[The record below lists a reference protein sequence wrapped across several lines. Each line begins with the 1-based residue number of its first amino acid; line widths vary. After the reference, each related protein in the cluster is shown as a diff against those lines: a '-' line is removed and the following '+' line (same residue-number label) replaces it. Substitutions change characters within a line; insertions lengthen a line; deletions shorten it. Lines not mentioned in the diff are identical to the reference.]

1 MGKAGADSGGAGGRR
16 SRKRCR
22 RRKRRWVVGCVQF
35 LVSLC
40 RVVRLL
46 AGLRLQEW
54 ANALLVFVMGSS
66 PISRTTEGHQLNAGV
81 LLSSIARIQLC
92 LQEESLGGKTIN
104 RKDQAMSGRRVRTY
118 TVSAT
123 SVASTI
129 ARPMSPEPVMEK
141 VM

>member
-1 MGKAGADSGGAGGRR
+1 MRGEGRGLFSVR
-16 SRKRCR
+16 ACSRGYNSVRNTTKNRYTFR
-22 RRKRRWVVGCVQF
+22 T
-35 LVSLC
+35 
-40 RVVRLL
+40 VRLRL
-46 AGLRLQEW
+46 FRVIPTDLHGLKE
-54 ANALLVFVMGSS
+54 VMRVRTWRSS

-92 LQEESLGGKTIN
+92 LQEESLGGTTIN
-104 RKDQAMSGRRVRTY
+104 RKDQAMSGRRVRTN

-129 ARPMSPEPVMEK
+129 PRPMSPEPVMEN